1 MAWSPPRTPS
11 SQTCLCVISLD
22 KFPGVWVVEL
32 AAPTPSPWA
41 LRKTVQGDLL
51 PCWKSEDLGSASSVT
66 DRSPCLVSVP
76 HLSKGHRK
84 PCPTPPSHT
93 VVVRNSPLPHGYG

>member
-1 MAWSPPRTPS
+1 MGWSPPQTPS

-51 PCWKSEDLGSASSVT
+51 PCWKSEDLGSAST
-66 DRSPCLVSVP
+66 LLPTEALA
-76 HLSKGHRK
+76 LSQ
-84 PCPTPPSHT
+84 CPTCLRGIENPAQLPPPT
-93 VVVRNSPLPHGYG
+93 RWW